1 MRSGTGRPGESDS
14 PGILVLSAAAGA
26 GHVTAAEALVA
37 ELERRGEQA
46 RHEEVLRHTNPLF
59 KRLYADLYLE
69 LVNHQPQ
76 LLGWMY
82 DALDKPWQYQKRRL
96 ALDRLNTG
104 PLKRLLRTHPP
115 RLALCTHFLPA
126 EILLHLRRK
135 DGLRVPIGVVVT
147 DLDAHALWLYRG
159 VDWYFVAREETRAH
173 LARLG
178 IPAETIH
185 VTGIPVNPAFAVP
198 RPRREVRAAL
208 GLDPDLTTILVVAG
222 GFGVGP
228 VETIVR
234 EVRAVRGRVQ
244 VVAVCGRNQRLERR
258 LQALPAGEGAPLRV
272 VGFTREMSEWMAAA
286 DLFVGKA
293 GGLSS
298 AEALARGLVLVI
310 VNPIPGQEERN
321 ADHFLEEGAA
331 IRCNTLATLSWKISA
346 LLEDAPRLEAMRASV
361 RRIARP
367 DAASRIVSIAL
378 GEGGA

>member
-1 MRSGTGRPGESDS
+1 MEKMTAGKSAGE
-14 PGILVLSAAAGA
+14 ILVFSAAAGA
-26 GHVTAAEALVA
+26 GHVSAAEALVA
-37 ELERRGEQA
+37 ALVVRGRPA

-59 KRLYADLYLE
+59 KRLYADLYLD
-69 LVNHQPQ
+69 LVNRQPQ

-82 DALDKPWQYQKRRL
+82 DALDKPWQFQKRRL

-104 PLKRLLRTHPP
+104 PLKRMLRLHPP

-126 EILLHLRRK
+126 EILLHLRSK
-135 DGLRVPIGVVVT
+135 DGLQIPLGIVVT

-185 VTGIPVNPAFAVP
+185 VTGIPVHPSFAAM
-198 RPRREVRAAL
+198 RTQREARVAL
-208 GLDPDLTTILVVAG
+208 GLVPDLTTILVVAG

-228 VETIVR
+228 VEAIVR
-234 EVRAVRGRVQ
+234 EVRSVRGPVQ
-244 VVAVCGRNQRLERR
+244 VVTICGKNARLEKK
-258 LQALPAGEGAPLRV
+258 LLELPTGDGAPLHV

-298 AEALARGLVLVI
+298 SEALARGLVLVI

-321 ADHFLEEGAA
+321 ADHFLEEGVA
-331 IRCNTLATLSWKISA
+331 IRCNTLATLSWKISV
-346 LLEDAPRLEAMRASV
+346 LLEDPARLGRMRENV
-361 RRIARP
+361 KRLARP
-367 DAASRIVSIAL
+367 DAAACITSIVM
-378 GEGGA
+378 GERRRGRT